1 MNSVLFILGFGILG
15 GLVGGVLFKKLHIP
29 QVIGYIVI
37 GLAVGA
43 TGFNLIKIED
53 IQALEPFNLFALGII
68 GFLVGG
74 ELKLDSFRDYGGQF
88 AAILLGE
95 GLAAFVLV
103 GLPVGLIVYFVCHN
117 IPVAFA
123 TGIVFG
129 AIASATDPASTI
141 SVLWEYRS
149 LGVLTTSLTAIVALD
164 DALAMTLYGVGTGVA
179 QILTSGHGS
188 ILGGLAKVSM
198 ELLGAVAL
206 GALMGVILVGV
217 LRYVL
222 EPERCL
228 AFALGLIL
236 LVISLAVTIHADVI
250 LAAMTLGFVL
260 TNVTPRKSE
269 ELFKVMRGFSI
280 PIYVLFFVLV
290 GARINLA
297 GMPWWLWAIVGVY
310 VLGRSFGKMF
320 GAYVGAKMTGSPDV
334 VCRYLGTGLFAQ
346 GGVAIGLSIMASH
359 HLSGIQLTETM
370 ALGDAIICGVAT
382 TTFIVQLIGPPMVKW
397 AITKADEAGRDITK
411 EDIIAGWTAKDA
423 MKEDVDT
430 ISEHELLGSIINRF
444 SEKDN
449 LFYLVANQAGQMVGG
464 LSLETLKSVL
474 IDQESWRWLV
484 ASDVMCSLDHR
495 VTEQSPLHAVLET
508 MDQYRLERMPVV
520 KTDGS
525 DVPVGLIDMAD
536 LKHRVDREIL
546 RRRRSDHV

>member
-1 MNSVLFILGFGILG
+1 MDSVLFILGFGILG
-15 GLVGGVLFKKLHIP
+15 GLIGAGLFKKLHVP

-37 GLAVGA
+37 GLVVGA
-43 TGFNLIKIED
+43 TGFNLIKLKD
-53 IQALEPFNLFALGII
+53 INALEPFNLFALGII

-74 ELKLDSFRDYGGQF
+74 ELKLASFRQYGKQF

-103 GLPVGLIVYFVCHN
+103 GLPVGLIAYYVCHSM
-117 IPVAFA
+117 PVAVA

-164 DALAMTLYGVGTGVA
+164 DALAMTLYGIGTGAA
-179 QILTSGHGS
+179 QILTSGDGS
-188 ILGGLAKVSM
+188 ILEGLGKVGI

-206 GALMGVILVGV
+206 GAVMGSILVGV

-222 EPERCL
+222 DPERCL

-236 LVISLAVTIHADVI
+236 LVISIAVTIHADVI
-250 LAAMTLGFVL
+250 LASMSLGFVL

-290 GARINLA
+290 GARINMSS
-297 GMPWWLWAIVGVY
+297 MPWWLWAIVGTY
-310 VLGRSFGKMF
+310 VVGRSTGKMF
-320 GAYVGAKMTGSPDV
+320 GAYVGARITGSPTV
-334 VCRYLGTGLFAQ
+334 VRKYLGAGLFAQ

-359 HLSGIQLTETM
+359 HLSGIQLTPDM
-370 ALGDAIICGVAT
+370 ALGDAIIFGVAT

-397 AITKADEAGRDITK
+397 AIIKADEAGRDITK
-411 EDIIAGWTAKDA
+411 EDIIAGWKAADA
-423 MKEDVDT
+423 MESDVDT
-430 ISEHELLGSIINRF
+430 ITENELLANIITRF
-444 SEKDN
+444 TEEDH
-449 LFYLVANQAGQMVGG
+449 LFYLVVNEAGRMVGG
-464 LSLETLKSVL
+464 LSLDTLKNVL
-474 IDQESWRWLV
+474 TDQDAWRWLV
-484 ASDVMCSLDHR
+484 ASDVMRPLDHR
-495 VTEQSPLHAVLET
+495 VSEQSPLAVVLET
-508 MDQYRLERMPVV
+508 MEKYRLERVPVV

-525 DVPVGLIDMAD
+525 DMPAGLIEMTD

-546 RRRRSDHV
+546 RRRQSSKV

>member
-1 MNSVLFILGFGILG
+1 MNSVLFILGVGILG
-15 GLVGGVLFKKLHIP
+15 GLVGAGLFKKLHVP

-37 GLAVGA
+37 GLCVGA

-53 IQALEPFNLFALGII
+53 IEALEPFNLFALGII

-74 ELKLDSFRDYGGQF
+74 ELKLDSFREYGKQF

-95 GLAAFVLV
+95 GVAAFILV
-103 GLPVGLIVYFVCHN
+103 GVPVGVITYFVCHN
-117 IPVAFA
+117 TPVALA

-164 DALAMTLYGVGTGVA
+164 DALAMTLYGVGTGAA
-179 QILTSGHGS
+179 QILVSGDGS
-188 ILGGLAKVSM
+188 IIEGLGKVAV

-206 GALMGVILVGV
+206 GAVMGIILVGI

-222 EPERCL
+222 EAERCL

-236 LVISLAVTIHADVI
+236 LVISIAVAIHADVI
-250 LAAMTLGFVL
+250 LAAMALGFVL
-260 TNVTPRKSE
+260 TNMAPRKSE

-290 GARINLA
+290 GARINMSH
-297 GMPWWLWAIVGVY
+297 MPWWLWAIVGTY
-310 VLGRSFGKMF
+310 VVGRSSGKMF
-320 GAYVGAKMTGSPDV
+320 GAYIGARITGSPAV
-334 VCRYLGTGLFAQ
+334 VQKYLGAGLFAQ

-370 ALGDAIICGVAT
+370 ALGDAIIFGVAT
-382 TTFIVQLIGPPMVKW
+382 TTFMVQLIGPPMVKW
-397 AITKADEAGRDITK
+397 VIKKADEAGRDITK
-411 EDIIAGWTAKDA
+411 EDIIAGWKASDA
-423 MKEDVDT
+423 MKHDVDT
-430 ISEHELLGSIINRF
+430 IPEQELLANIIKRF
-444 SEKDN
+444 TEEDH
-449 LFYLVANQAGQMVGG
+449 LFYLVVNQVGHIVGG
-464 LSLETLKSVL
+464 LSLDTLKNVL
-474 IDQESWRWLV
+474 TDLDAWRWLV
-484 ASDVMCSLDHR
+484 ASDVMRTLDHR
-495 VTEQSPLHAVLET
+495 VTEQTPLSGVMER
-508 MDQYRLERMPVV
+508 MEQYRLERIPVV
-520 KTDGS
+520 KADDS
-525 DVPVGLIDMAD
+525 DIPAGIIELSD

-546 RRRRSDHV
+546 RRRQNN